1 MSGPDADT
9 GPEFAV
15 HDSNDHARRGSCE
28 DRRAFPAENIAKE
41 EAAMSD
47 MLKVIE
53 VLAESDKGWEDAAAE
68 AVKRSSKTLKNI
80 RSIYIEN
87 FEGKVEGGKIVRY
100 RVNAKI
106 SFVLE

>member
-1 MSGPDADT
+1 MA
-9 GPEFAV
+9 
-15 HDSNDHARRGSCE
+15 
-28 DRRAFPAENIAKE
+28 
-41 EAAMSD
+41 D

-53 VLAESDKGWEDAAAE
+53 VLAESEKSWDDAAAE
-68 AVKRSSKTLKNI
+68 AVKRAAKTLKNI

-87 FEGKVEGGKIVRY
+87 FEAKVEGDRVVSY